1 MRKMIRRLPDL
12 YRCFLYRR
20 PTSRKRAA
28 VALLRALGA
37 HGPARAAPDG
47 AERIASQ
54 SFGGSFPRPAN
65 SPAGPARLQAA
76 RRSSTVYGNSLRRHD
91 SAVPDMEIHR

>member
-28 VALLRALGA
+28 VALLRAW
-37 HGPARAAPDG
+37 APTDRRG
-47 AERIASQ
+47 QPPMERIARQ
-54 SFGGSFPRPAN
+54 ANLLADLFLTLQTALRDRPDCRP
-65 SPAGPARLQAA
+65 PADHLPYTAIPPA
-76 RRSSTVYGNSLRRHD
+76 
-91 SAVPDMEIHR
+91 P